1 MKRFTILIFVLSCI
15 FLTAVEE
22 EAIII
27 GKKITI
33 HSEILQEDRELLLY
47 LPGDYDT
54 SDDHYPLL
62 IQIQGS
68 ELLFHK
74 GTGTVRYLSEFRQD
88 IPPMIVVNILFTD
101 YRRDV
106 FPRKLERIPG
116 TGGSDNFLDFM
127 QQEMLP
133 YLQENYRL
141 TDYLAIY
148 GQSNTGMLSL
158 YALLSRPELFA
169 ACIASSPAVGQGD
182 NFMYGITD
190 TLLQTGNFSQ
200 NNIFITHA
208 LDDPLNRIVGDALP
222 GYLTILK
229 EKAPKSLIWKYEEYQ
244 SGGHCPQ
251 ISLHDG
257 LLWLFSDWKIPD
269 EIQTESVKAVVT
281 YAAGL
286 HKKYGLQPDIASVL
300 HETGF
305 TLISSEQY
313 DKAIDYMIKLTEL
326 RPEELLY
333 HYQIGKIAALSG
345 NNLEAGINSLELY
358 INSGREELNPP
369 RSAAC
374 WRLGMIYEN
383 LADYDKARSSYE
395 KGLEL
400 DPEDR
405 YCKAALAELEDPTK

>member
-1 MKRFTILIFVLSCI
+1 MKNFTILVFVLSCI
-15 FLTAVEE
+15 FLKAVEE
-22 EAIII
+22 ESVII
-27 GKKITI
+27 GKKFTI
-33 HSEILQEDRELLLY
+33 HSELLQEDREFLFY

-62 IQIQGS
+62 IDIQGS

-74 GTGTVRYLSEFRQD
+74 ETGTVRYLSEFSDD
-88 IPPMIVVNILFTD
+88 IPQMIVVNILFTD

-106 FPRKLERIPG
+106 FPRKLKRIPG
-116 TGGSDNFLDFM
+116 TGGSDKFLDFI

-141 TDYLAIY
+141 TDHYTIY
-148 GQSNTGMLSL
+148 GQSNTGMFSL

-182 NFMYGITD
+182 SFIYGITD
-190 TLLQTGNFSQ
+190 SLLQSGEFSQ
-200 NNIFITHA
+200 NKIFITHA

-222 GYLTILK
+222 GYLNIM
-229 EKAPKSLIWKYEEYQ
+229 KATAPQKLTWKYEEYET
-244 SGGHCPQ
+244 GGHCPQ
-251 ISLHDG
+251 ISLHNG
-257 LLWLFSDWKIPD
+257 LLWLFSDWQIP
-269 EIQTESVKAVVT
+269 EETKTESVEAVIS
-281 YAAGL
+281 YADDL
-286 HKKYGLQPDIASVL
+286 QEKYGLRPEIASVL
-300 HETGF
+300 QETGLA
-305 TLISSEQY
+305 LISSEQY

-358 INSGREELNPP
+358 INSGREELNPS

-374 WRLGMIYEN
+374 WRLGMIYEKMGES
-383 LADYDKARSSYE
+383 DKARSSYE

-400 DPEDR
+400 DPADR
-405 YCKAALAELEDPTK
+405 YCKAALMELEDNE